1 MHKTVFLSRTRKDIR
16 DAASWY
22 DKQQP
27 GLGRRFTHAIRNKLV
42 LIGEN
47 PYLYAVRYKKTRTAL
62 VWRFPFMIH
71 FHINAQQKMVVVM
84 GVWHTSQ
91 DPDKIQARKQ

>member
-1 MHKTVFLSRTRKDIR
+1 MHRTLFLSRARKDLR
-16 DAASWY
+16 DAANWY

-27 GLGRRFTHAIRNKLV
+27 GLGKRFTHAIRSKLV

-47 PYLYAVRYKKTRTAL
+47 PYLYAVRYKKVRTAL

-71 FHINAQQKMVVVM
+71 FRIDERQKIAVII
-84 GVWHTSQ
+84 GVWHTSK
-91 DPDKIQARKQ
+91 DPEKIQARKQ